1 MELGPNGLGNRSNAS
16 SGHGDVP
23 GTRNGI
29 GMTADAKSVHA
40 DIPQNNLAYQANR
53 RNGRDKSRSRT
64 STLMVSLSDTSK
76 PSLEWHCKLLSGSF
90 QMISPMM

>member
-1 MELGPNGLGNRSNAS
+1 MELGPNSLGNWSNAS

-29 GMTADAKSVHA
+29 GMTADAKSVHVE
-40 DIPQNNLAYQANR
+40 IPQSNLAYQANR
-53 RNGRDKSRSRT
+53 SNGRDKSRSRT
-64 STLMVSLSDTSK
+64 GTPMVSLSDTSK
-76 PSLEWHCKLLSGSF
+76 PSLEHYKLLLGSF